1 MVRSMIIL
9 VEVVF
14 LHLKVTFRT
23 TSLYDQKSTVKR
35 KKSFE
40 VIIWKGL
47 KVLAN
52 YNLIKHSE
60 TY

>member
-1 MVRSMIIL
+1 MIRSMIIL

-14 LHLKVTFRT
+14 LHLKVIFRT

>member
-1 MVRSMIIL
+1 MIRSMIIL

-14 LHLKVTFRT
+14 LHLKLIFRT